1 MTAKTKPDR
10 HPKVESIVILGQAP
24 STPGTRKA
32 AAGSVLRVQGAN
44 FGSKPGSARVFFDE
58 IGTRPFTT
66 PFSRDELVVTAPL
79 PSVSSS
85 SVRVSVRGLGTSAP
99 FKFAV
104 HRRQKSNNPPG
115 TSMLQLLHA
124 VDEQGALSAQF
135 VRVVSKLPIV
145 DRTKAQSLSIAA
157 DGMDGSRLAAQRVY
171 EVWMQWAPLQ
181 AAETLEQLKSIDL
194 IDEIIDTSG
203 LTELVRR
210 GTDGLFGAGG
220 LVDTFLPG
228 GVGSLVSELD
238 IGQLAE
244 EIIESPNIKVGR
256 SQRTGSTCAV
266 SPAHLSSSNNH
277 RLNTLRR
284 LLAAAEQA
292 PQPERGLRRRPSTEA
307 RKYCSGRSQ
316 KNP

>member
-1 MTAKTKPDR
+1 
-10 HPKVESIVILGQAP
+10 
-24 STPGTRKA
+24 
-32 AAGSVLRVQGAN
+32 
-44 FGSKPGSARVFFDE
+44 
-58 IGTRPFTT
+58 
-66 PFSRDELVVTAPL
+66 
-79 PSVSSS
+79 
-85 SVRVSVRGLGTSAP
+85 
-99 FKFAV
+99 
-104 HRRQKSNNPPG
+104 
-115 TSMLQLLHA
+115 MLQLLHA

-244 EIIESPNIKVGR
+244 EII
-256 SQRTGSTCAV
+256 
-266 SPAHLSSSNNH
+266 
-277 RLNTLRR
+277 
-284 LLAAAEQA
+284 
-292 PQPERGLRRRPSTEA
+292 
-307 RKYCSGRSQ
+307 
-316 KNP
+316 